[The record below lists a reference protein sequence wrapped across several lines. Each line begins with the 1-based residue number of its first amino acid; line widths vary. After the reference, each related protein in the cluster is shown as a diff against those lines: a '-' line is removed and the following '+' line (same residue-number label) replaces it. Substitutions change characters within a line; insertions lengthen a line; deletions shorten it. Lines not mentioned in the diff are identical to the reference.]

1 MADSHNVHEEPE
13 LFAIYPQVDHC
24 DINSVD
30 IHVPCVVNNN
40 SSSYTG
46 VATSIINNNGVINL
60 SSYELSE
67 AEHSLLSKG
76 SSFSPTPGT
85 LDMDAAMNDLDK
97 FHRSLRLATRFLDSD
112 DSESHLNP
120 VDDEPFHHTK
130 FKGPSTYNPRG
141 PPALECFILSN
152 HVHAIQLPG
161 FHKVHKSNLSTAEQ
175 TALTQ
180 LSKNRMIVIK
190 PADKG
195 GGLVIMN
202 TCDYIHEAHRQLN
215 DTKFYRKLS
224 CNPTSDIETEVSN
237 IVRKMWLDN
246 EIGLDCKKY
255 LLPEN
260 TKPGR
265 FYMLPK
271 IHKNKLPPPGRP
283 IVSASGSPTEKI
295 SEFLDHFLQPL
306 LVTIPSYIKDTTHF
320 LRMLSELPPLPDNLL
335 LITLDVTS
343 LYTNILLSKAR
354 VVLKNYLD
362 RHRTGPEMPT
372 NISLIKLLNLVFTK
386 NIFTFSNGKSLE
398 HYLQINGVSMGSKCA
413 PSVACL
419 YMADF
424 EEKVVYKYH
433 LQPLLWLRYIDDIFI
448 LWQHGSDE
456 FDKFVDFLNSN
467 DYGLEFTRDG
477 NSIKVNFLDTTVT
490 QVGERLETEMYIK
503 PTSSLSY
510 LHRSSCHPAHVF
522 KSLPYGEFLRARR
535 NCSQL
540 ESFDRF
546 SSIIKEA
553 FINRGYDPT
562 ELDLA
567 ITKARDL
574 DRKDLLKPKETPPTD
589 ISEALNDAILHDD
602 VSFNSTHSTDEYPKP
617 RESRIILNH
626 HPDNKKFIDIIRKN
640 WDHIGTCN
648 KLLPIHAAGF
658 STGTRRNPRI
668 RDLLIKSSLPVRN
681 KKGFRGVTINE
692 CSKAICGYCDMID
705 TTGEIHSTTLR
716 NRKFD
721 TKKHV
726 CCRSSNLVYCLQC
739 KVCGIQYVGET
750 LRPFRKRLYQH
761 SRNILNG
768 VLDDPIGAH
777 FNSPGHTGHYDQI
790 RAFVLSFI
798 TTPPK
803 TKEANDMRKKFENR
817 WIYKLRTSLPYG
829 LNSKTQRID

>member
-1 MADSHNVHEEPE
+1 MADSNALITVEEHE
-13 LFAIYPQVDHC
+13 LFSIFPVITND
-24 DINSVD
+24 V
-30 IHVPCVVNNN
+30 VFVNNN
-40 SSSYTG
+40 SSGYSG
-46 VATSIINNNGVINL
+46 VASSIINNNGVINL
-60 SSYELSE
+60 SSYELNSD
-67 AEHSLLSKG
+67 EHSLLSKG

-85 LDMDAAMNDLDK
+85 MDMDAAMNDLDK

-112 DSESHLNP
+112 DSESYLNP
-120 VDDEPFHHTK
+120 VDDEPFYHPK

-152 HVHAIQLPG
+152 HVHAIQLSW
-161 FHKVHKSNLSTAEQ
+161 FHKQHKSNLNTAEQ
-175 TALTQ
+175 TALTK
-180 LSKNRMIVIK
+180 LSKNRKIVIK

-195 GGLVIMN
+195 GGLVVMN
-202 TCDYIHEAHRQLN
+202 TCDYIYEAHRQLN
-215 DTKFYRKLS
+215 DTKFYRKLTS
-224 CNPTSDIETEVSN
+224 NPTSDIEKEVSAT
-237 IVRKMWLDN
+237 IHKMWLDN
-246 EIGLDCKKY
+246 EIGLECKTY
-255 LLPEN
+255 LTLEN

-306 LVTIPSYIKDTTHF
+306 LVTIPSYVKDTTHF
-320 LRMLSELPPLPDNLL
+320 LRILSELPPLPENLL

-354 VVLKNYLD
+354 TVLKDYLD
-362 RHRTGPEMPT
+362 RHRTGLEMPT

-386 NIFTFSNGKSLE
+386 NVFTFSNGKFQE
-398 HYLQINGVSMGSKCA
+398 YYLQTNGVSMGSKCA

-424 EEKVVYKYH
+424 EEKVVDKYH
-433 LQPLLWLRYIDDIFI
+433 LQPLLWLRFIDDIFI
-448 LWQHGSDE
+448 LWQHGLNE
-456 FDKFVDFLNSN
+456 FDKFVDYLNNN

-490 QVGERLETEMYIK
+490 LVGEHLETEMYIK

-546 SSIIKEA
+546 SSILKEA
-553 FINRGYDPT
+553 FINRGYDSD

-567 ITKARDL
+567 LTKARNL
-574 DRKDLLKPKETPPTD
+574 DRKTLLKPKETPSSETNVTLNDTIIHD
-589 ISEALNDAILHDD
+589 IS
-602 VSFNSTHSTDEYPKP
+602 SSSTQSSYDFPKP
-617 RESRIILNH
+617 RESRIILTH
-626 HPDNKKFIDIIRKN
+626 HPDNKKFINIVRKN
-640 WDHIGTCN
+640 WDLIGTSN

-658 STGTRRNPRI
+658 GTGTRRNPNL
-668 RDLLIKSSLPVRN
+668 RDLLIRSSLPLPN
-681 KKGFRGVTINE
+681 KKGYRGVTINE
-692 CSKAICGYCDMID
+692 CPKAICGYCDLID
-705 TTGEIHSTTLR
+705 TNGEIYSKTLC
-716 NRKFD
+716 NKKFE

-739 KVCGIQYVGET
+739 KICGIQYVGET
-750 LRPFRKRLYQH
+750 LRPFRKRLYEH
-761 SRNILNG
+761 SRNILNR

-777 FNSPGHTGHYDQI
+777 FNSPGHTGHFDQI

-798 TTPPK
+798 TKPPK
-803 TKEANDMRKKFENR
+803 SKEANDMRKKFESR
-817 WIYKLRTSLPYG
+817 WVYKLRTSLPYG
-829 LNSKTQRID
+829 LNSKD